1 MVDNKVIKKKT
12 KKLTNDFK
20 QFAFK
25 EATLG
30 AAVGIMLG
38 AAFRDV
44 INSLVNDVLTPPIAY
59 ITSGI
64 DFTSLYFTFGSTKY
78 ESIELAREAGAVII
92 HYGNF
97 ISEFITFLITA
108 FILFL
113 LAYQGG
119 KIVNRLNKKE
129 AERKKSKE
137 KKCPFCKSKIHEEA
151 TRCPFCTSRLE
162 NGR

>member
-1 MVDNKVIKKKT
+1 MVSSKIIQKKT
-12 KKLTNDFK
+12 KKLTKDFK
-20 QFAFK
+20 NFAFK

-64 DFTSLYFTFGSTKY
+64 DFTTLYFSFGSGKY
-78 ESIELAREAGAVII
+78 ESIEQAREAGAVVI

-97 ISEFITFLITA
+97 INEFITFLITA

-113 LAYQGG
+113 IVYEST
-119 KIVNRLNKKE
+119 KIIDAFNKKE
-129 AERKKSKE
+129 EEKKSSKE
-137 KKCPFCKSKIHEEA
+137 KKCPYCKSKIHEEA
-151 TRCPFCTSRLE
+151 TRCPFCTSKL
-162 NGR
+162 